1 MSSGRTSEN
10 SRSRRSHAV
19 RPPRADE
26 RAPVRFSFS
35 SIRAGSTSSS
45 CSGRSAGTIRGREL
59 GLQLVAG
66 GRLACDLRVQEQEVR
81 AQAGQRDQRDH
92 GQDQLGRFRTA
103 FGALARII
111 LGQQV
116 ERPHERDLR
125 QGGCRLFGSAA
136 RLFASPRLPVRL
148 RLLGALGALA
158 LREKLRSRFRKLP
171 SRFSVVGSSGPSSS
185 ASGLA
190 FLPLRLKRS
199 ESLISFFQ
207 SAISSPFRVRWGSRA
222 QRSSRP

>member
-26 RAPVRFSFS
+26 RAPVRLSFS
-35 SIRAGSTSSS
+35 STRAGSTSSS

-59 GLQLVAG
+59 GLQLVAC
-66 GRLACDLRVQEQEVR
+66 GRLACHLRVQEQEVR
-81 AQAGQRDQRDH
+81 TQAGQCDQRDH
-92 GQDQLGRFRTA
+92 GQDQLGRGRTA
-103 FGALARII
+103 CGALARIF

-125 QGGCRLFGSAA
+125 HGVRFRSSAA
-136 RLFASPRLPVRL
+136 RLLARL
-148 RLLGALGALA
+148 RPAFGWPWAPWAPWA
-158 LREKLRSRFRKLP
+158 CAR
-171 SRFSVVGSSGPSSS
+171 SSGRASESCRRCFSGPPRPARRAP
-185 ASGLA
+185 ASGLD
-190 FLPLRLKRS
+190 FLLRLKRS

-207 SAISSPFRVRWGSRA
+207 SAISGPSRDRWGSRA